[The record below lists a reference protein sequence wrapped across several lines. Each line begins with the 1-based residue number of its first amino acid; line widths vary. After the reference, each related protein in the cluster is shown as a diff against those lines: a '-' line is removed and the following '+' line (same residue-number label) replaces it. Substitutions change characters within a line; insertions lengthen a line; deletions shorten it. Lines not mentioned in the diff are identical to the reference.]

1 MPRFPLKLFLK
12 DKWMLAPL
20 VVSGLFNLSTWL
32 YLGLAI
38 KPRPEAV
45 FLHYTVHFGV
55 DLSGP
60 WSQIFFL
67 PLLGLILILINFIVA
82 YFIYDQNKNLSR
94 LIAIATV
101 ALEVFLFTEA
111 IFLAFLNA

>member
-1 MPRFPLKLFLK
+1 M
-12 DKWMLAPL
+12 WAPL
-20 VVSGLFNLSTWL
+20 AISGLLNLIAWL

-38 KPRPEAV
+38 KPRPEV
-45 FLHYTVHFGV
+45 IFLHYTVHFGV

-67 PLLGLILILINFIVA
+67 PLLGLILILINFVMA
-82 YFIYDQNKNLSR
+82 YFVYDQNKNLSR
-94 LIAIATV
+94 LIVLTTI
-101 ALEVFLFTEA
+101 ALEVFLFIEA